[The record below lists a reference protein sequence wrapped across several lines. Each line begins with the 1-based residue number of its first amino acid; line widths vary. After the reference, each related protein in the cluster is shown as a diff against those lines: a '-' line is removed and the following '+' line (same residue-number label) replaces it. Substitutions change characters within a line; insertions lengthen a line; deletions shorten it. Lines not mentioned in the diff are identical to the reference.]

1 MSFNPF
7 DRAIGQTLT
16 ADDLQTLIQRH
27 VAEGYFVE
35 YKSTIVAR
43 DKIAKS
49 IASLANTS
57 GGWYIVGVETDE
69 HNIATSIC
77 GFGVDICHDP
87 IAVVREIVKARIDP
101 TPVFYPQ
108 VIRLGGDLLALV
120 VYIPPA
126 QDGPFITTDG
136 RLYVRQQDSSDPI
149 FEKDRYAL
157 DRLYDRTKDLHRRVE
172 CFCQDTRLLSQH
184 DAAQGWISLF
194 LWPYPEGLVQLQ
206 MPGTHTWLQ
215 NLLARSQKPVR
226 LANPLTT
233 MGGETPVEATLPFTA
248 AQMTPVSVLLRQVT
262 PTEVA
267 TAGLTLE
274 LSATGSLK
282 LHIPLPSLP
291 NPLLDPSAWGL
302 TQPPHPAHQQVEAA
316 PEISML
322 LSELTRDARANP
334 ESTFHLLRFFNFN
347 LLWQV
352 VAAAIS
358 FYREVLGDQPLIPEF
373 RLAFLIS
380 HAWRAAPY
388 AQGRAWADHV
398 QTFGV
403 PVMVSD
409 AVRHP
414 LQAGDSLTIANTTQE
429 EHVRLWITICSE
441 LALALGFPV
450 DFLTRHV
457 ASMLTENHDA
467 ANETPAT

>member
-7 DRAIGQTLT
+7 DQAIGQTLT
-16 ADDLQTLIQRH
+16 ADDLHTLIQRH

-87 IAVVREIVKARIDP
+87 IAVVREVVKARIDP

-108 VIRLGGDLLALV
+108 VIRLGDDRLALV

-157 DRLYDRTKDLHRRVE
+157 NRLYDRSKDLHRRVE
-172 CFCQDTRLLSQH
+172 RFCQDTRQLSQR

-194 LWPYPEGLVQLQ
+194 LQPYPEGLVQLQ
-206 MPGTHTWLQ
+206 MPGTHTWLLD
-215 NLLARSQKPVR
+215 LLARSQKPIR
-226 LANPLTT
+226 LANPAMTP
-233 MGGETPVEATLPFTA
+233 GSETAVEATLPFTA

-274 LSATGSLK
+274 LFATGSLK

-291 NPLLDPSAWGL
+291 NPLLDPNAWGL
-302 TQPPHPAHQQVEAA
+302 TQAPHPTHQQAETA
-316 PEISML
+316 PEISRL
-322 LSELTRDARANP
+322 LSKLTHDARANP
-334 ESTFHLLRFFNFN
+334 DSAFHLLRFFNFHI
-347 LLWQV
+347 LWQV
-352 VAAAIS
+352 VATAIS
-358 FYREVLGDQPLIPEF
+358 FYREVLGAQPLVPEF
-373 RLAFLIS
+373 RLAFLMS

-388 AQGRAWADHV
+388 APGRAWADHV
-398 QTFGV
+398 QTFGI
-403 PVMVSD
+403 PVIVSD

-414 LQAGDSLTIANTTQE
+414 LQAGDSLPIAHTTQE
-429 EHVRLWITICSE
+429 ERVQLWLTICSE

-457 ASMLTENHDA
+457 TNMLTEGNDM
-467 ANETPAT
+467 ANETRAE